1 MQRILSIID
10 NYIVGAVSFFC
21 AKFAV
26 TNIVFTFCNL
36 LQYKVY
42 EAKKT
47 KYLYFVLEV
56 AGVLISVS
64 YSCSYH
70 IFDIFYFYKYIGFPY
85 RYIFSLRNQVFIVV
99 LEVAG
104 VLISVSY
111 PCSYH
116 IFST

>member
-1 MQRILSIID
+1 MLEVTGVLISVSYSCTYHNFAKDTNHSIID

-70 IFDIFYFYKYIGFPY
+70 IFDIFYFHKYIGFPY
-85 RYIFSLRNQVFIVV
+85 RYIYLVYETKY
-99 LEVAG
+99 L
-104 VLISVSY
+104 
-111 PCSYH
+111 
-116 IFST
+116 

>member
-1 MQRILSIID
+1 MLEVTGVLISVSYSCTYHNFAKNTNLSIID
-10 NYIVGAVSFFC
+10 HYIVGAVSFFC

-26 TNIVFTFCNL
+26 TNIVFTFCNS

-42 EAKKT
+42 KAKKT

-70 IFDIFYFYKYIGFPY
+70 IFDIFYFHKYIGFPY
-85 RYIFSLRNQVFIVV
+85 RYIYLVYETKY
-99 LEVAG
+99 L
-104 VLISVSY
+104 
-111 PCSYH
+111 
-116 IFST
+116 